1 LASLALTEAAVPV
14 VFAAEE
20 VVAAVE
26 FVVAF
31 GDAGMMA
38 SAGCTVR
45 WAVGDLGGWG
55 NLQKPKDR
63 KAHVGVEVVAVV
75 VAVHADPGDIHCLTL
90 FHLEAW
96 NILIEFVHTQEL

>member
-1 LASLALTEAAVPV
+1 VPV

-20 VVAAVE
+20 VVAAVG

-38 SAGCTVR
+38 SVGCTAR
-45 WAVGDLGGWG
+45 WAVGDPGGWG
-55 NLQKPKDR
+55 SLQRPKDR

-75 VAVHADPGDIHCLTL
+75 VAVHVDPGDIHCLTP
-90 FHLEAW
+90 FHLVAW
-96 NILIEFVHTQEL
+96 NTLIEFVHT